1 VANKPKRYDLK
12 AADRKRDV
20 WVRVGLTAVVI
31 LFAVGLLLFI
41 MKPWQPKP
49 TDDSKQTVEGPP
61 AGAVQ
66 SINVS
71 VPDKLIK
78 DPAGKPKAVLSLY
91 EDFLCPACGNFEK
104 RYAST
109 ISQLI
114 NSGAVQ
120 ADYYMLGFLDVP
132 GRTYSSRAASAGYC
146 VAEGDTSPDKKM
158 FQAFHAQLYANQPS
172 EGQRSFPTNAQLLD
186 TARSVGATSQ
196 AVADCIKGNKYMGMA
211 KGMMGA
217 VNVKSTP
224 TVRINGQSYETSQAP
239 QALVDQVKKIVGDV
253 PGLAAP
259 AS

>member
-12 AADRKRDV
+12 AADRKRDLL
-20 WVRVGLTAVVI
+20 VRVGLTAVVI

-61 AGAVQ
+61 AGTVQ
-66 SINVS
+66 AIGVA

-91 EDFLCPACGNFEK
+91 EDFLCPGCGNFEK
-104 RYAST
+104 TFAST
-109 ISQLI
+109 VTQLI

-120 ADYYMLGFLDVP
+120 ADYYMVAILDVP
-132 GRTYSSRAASAGYC
+132 GRTYSSRAASAAYC
-146 VAEGDTSPDKKM
+146 IAEADSSPNKKM
-158 FQAFHAQLYANQPS
+158 FQDFHAQLYAHQPS
-172 EGQRSFPTNAQLLD
+172 EAQRSFPTNADLLD
-186 TARSVGATSQ
+186 TARTVGATSQ
-196 AVADCIKGNKYMGMA
+196 AVADCIKGNKYMAMA
-211 KGMMGA
+211 KAMAPA

-224 TVRINGQSYETSQAP
+224 TIRINGQDYNPTTP
-239 QALVDQVKKIVGDV
+239 QALIAEIKKIVGDV

-259 AS
+259 AP